1 MNVHPACGHSLIE
14 VFIHPNQITGMGLV
28 IGLAGTGGDRHAT
41 KQFALN
47 LLQKM
52 GNRVD
57 PQLRDNILRFQEK
70 TDNMSVVLVSLRRTE
85 RVIIDPDSDSL
96 EDVVAKRSAISGVT
110 PSVDGAR
117 NTLSI
122 EAQGAYSIDFAGRLD
137 NPADSSIN
145 SHPEVLKQIMR
156 AANSSLTGSAVEITE
171 PGRAALFLGT
181 RRLTHLLTTLP
192 HEIIEEDMDNGAEP

>member
-70 TDNMSVVLVSLRRTE
+70 TDNMSAV
-85 RVIIDPDSDSL
+85 PA
-96 EDVVAKRSAISGVT
+96 VAG
-110 PSVDGAR
+110 
-117 NTLSI
+117 
-122 EAQGAYSIDFAGRLD
+122 
-137 NPADSSIN
+137 SSIK
-145 SHPEVLKQIMR
+145 SGQIDIGVR
-156 AANSSLTGSAVEITE
+156 K
-171 PGRAALFLGT
+171 
-181 RRLTHLLTTLP
+181 HL
-192 HEIIEEDMDNGAEP
+192 